1 MVTNGFGWRRFLAAL
16 PSFYSSIKGR
26 VVLAVS
32 ILVIVGLGVSD
43 VVGIVQLHSY
53 LAKRVDNQINSALR
67 TTSRIAQADRLGFA
81 GPTRFRQPNP
91 SRIQAPSPVLIVVYG
106 PSGNQEFVRYN
117 QLGSIREPVIPSLG
131 KAQALSSGKQYFRL
145 PGTGNDSSPFQ
156 AKLRPLANGSGYVL
170 VAVSL
175 DEVDSTISHLGFLD
189 AVVGGI
195 VVLALVVL
203 TYLAVWLG
211 MRPLSEMEDAADAI
225 ARGDLSRRIDTAT
238 SSEEINKLAMAF
250 NQMLERIQSAFIQ
263 VQESER
269 LSKDS
274 QDQLRRFV
282 SNAGHELRTPLTSI
296 LGYSELL
303 QSGIDSDM
311 ELVKGASRRI
321 QQESQRMSGLVE
333 ELLLL
338 ASLDQ
343 RKPLRFER
351 VDVLALVAD
360 GVQDARVIQPS
371 RDIRLQTLHG
381 NDDGSWVQPLLVAGD
396 EQSLRQVISNLINNA
411 LFHTPIDSGIIVR
424 LGISDEFSEIGPEV
438 VVIEV
443 EDYGPGIKEDAVVH
457 LFERFY
463 RVDDNRGYHN
473 GGFGLGLSVVDS
485 VVRAHG
491 GSVSVDSVVGR
502 GSRFTVVLPS
512 FSPDNS
518 KSEALHSGVNPL

>member
-1 MVTNGFGWRRFLAAL
+1 
-16 PSFYSSIKGR
+16 
-26 VVLAVS
+26 
-32 ILVIVGLGVSD
+32 
-43 VVGIVQLHSY
+43 
-53 LAKRVDNQINSALR
+53 
-67 TTSRIAQADRLGFA
+67 
-81 GPTRFRQPNP
+81 
-91 SRIQAPSPVLIVVYG
+91 
-106 PSGNQEFVRYN
+106 
-117 QLGSIREPVIPSLG
+117 
-131 KAQALSSGKQYFRL
+131 
-145 PGTGNDSSPFQ
+145 
-156 AKLRPLANGSGYVL
+156 VL

-175 DEVDSTISHLGFLD
+175 DEVDSTISRLEFVD

-250 NQMLERIQSAFIQ
+250 NQMLERIQLAFIQ

-381 NDDGSWVQPLLVAGD
+381 NDDGSWLQPLLVAGD

-411 LFHTPIDSGIIVR
+411 LFHTPIDSGIVVR
-424 LGISDEFSEIGPEV
+424 LGISNEFSEIGPEV

-502 GSRFTVVLPS
+502 GSRFTVMLPS
-512 FSPDNS
+512 FSPEDS
-518 KSEALHSGVNPL
+518 KSEALQSGVNPL